1 MQYQYEQDAATEY
14 LMDESDANL
23 HQLCESVLPLWAGQV
38 EAAKTLTNTSI
49 EGLSAKFASLSQ
61 SIRNVTSQ
69 GQNQSTEQLINLL
82 HDSQQ
87 QLTTVIDLLK
97 NSIEEKKALLKAI
110 TELSANAKTLGN
122 MADTVS
128 RISKETGMVAVN
140 AAIEAARVGERGR
153 GFAVVA
159 DAVKRL
165 SSDAGRTGDHISETV
180 LGVSKAIKTVTD
192 ISKEFE
198 KKDAQTLRDAEQV
211 VNTVVEKFGSAANAV
226 VNTSQ
231 QMLTESTH
239 VANEIDQVLY
249 ALQFQDRVSQMLT
262 HVHEDISKLSTKMHE
277 EDGLGDVDEWLDA
290 LKSSYTMRE
299 QTHIHEQKTARHSQA
314 RSYTSKPQPKPAPSS
329 DDGEITFF

>member
-1 MQYQYEQDAATEY
+1 MHYQYESTADTEY
-14 LMDESDANL
+14 MMDENDANL

-61 SIRNVTSQ
+61 SIRHVTSQ
-69 GQNQSTEQLINLL
+69 GQNQSTEQLISLL
-82 HDSQQ
+82 QDSQQ

-180 LGVSKAIKTVTD
+180 LGVSQAIKTVTD

-198 KKDAQTLRDAEQV
+198 KKDAQTLKDAEQV

-262 HVHEDISKLSTKMHE
+262 HVHQDISKLSTKMHE
-277 EDGLGDVDEWLDA
+277 EDGLGDVDEWLDS

-299 QTHIHEQKTARHSQA
+299 QTHIHEQKTMRHSQP
-314 RSYTSKPQPKPAPSS
+314 RSNTSKPQAETAPSS

>member
-1 MQYQYEQDAATEY
+1 MQYQYEPDAATEY
-14 LMDESDANL
+14 LMDENDANL
-23 HQLCESVLPLWAGQV
+23 HQLCVSVLPLWAGQV

-97 NSIEEKKALLKAI
+97 NSIAEKKALLKAI

-180 LGVSKAIKTVTD
+180 LGVSQAIKTVTD

-198 KKDAQTLRDAEQV
+198 KKDAQTLKDAEQV
-211 VNTVVEKFGSAANAV
+211 VNTVVEKFSSAANAV

-231 QMLTESTH
+231 HMLTESTH

-249 ALQFQDRVSQMLT
+249 SLQFQDRVSQMLT
-262 HVHEDISKLSTKMHE
+262 HVHQDISKLSTKMHE
-277 EDGLGDVDEWLDA
+277 DDGLGDVDEWLDA

-299 QTHIHEQKTARHSQA
+299 QTHIHEQKTTRHSHA
-314 RSYTSKPQPKPAPSS
+314 HAHTNKPQPKPAPSN